1 MALDVK
7 FWKSLE
13 SLDIYALSKEA
24 EGGVLADQLDASSP
38 GGANASDA
46 EEDSPES
53 KEQNNDDF
61 GSDDFSMDESGGDS
75 DMSMDGGD
83 GEGGDMGDD
92 GAGGEGDGGDT
103 SGDAGESED
112 PKKNPFK
119 GANGKALIDNKLAEL
134 QTAIQDTLDHI
145 KINPKVEEVV
155 VQELEDTL
163 DSVRQIRETTYV
175 VPLESTIYKYRLCV
189 ISYQQLSK
197 EIVKQLKQDDFSS
210 SSSKT

>member
-24 EGGVLADQLDASSP
+24 EGGVLADQLEASSP

-53 KEQNNDDF
+53 KEQNNDDL
-61 GSDDFSMDESGGDS
+61 GSDDFSMDSGDDS

-83 GEGGDMGDD
+83 DAGGEMGEDGVGGDGEGGD
-92 GAGGEGDGGDT
+92 GAG
-103 SGDAGESED
+103 DAEESED

-155 VQELEDTL
+155 VRELEDTL

>member
-24 EGGVLADQLDASSP
+24 EGGVLADQLEASSP

-53 KEQNNDDF
+53 KEQNNDDL
-61 GSDDFSMDESGGDS
+61 GSDDLSMDSGDDS
-75 DMSMDGGD
+75 DMMDGGD
-83 GEGGDMGDD
+83 GEGGEMGED
-92 GAGGEGDGGDT
+92 GAGGEGDGAG
-103 SGDAGESED
+103 GDADAED

-210 SSSKT
+210 SRSKT